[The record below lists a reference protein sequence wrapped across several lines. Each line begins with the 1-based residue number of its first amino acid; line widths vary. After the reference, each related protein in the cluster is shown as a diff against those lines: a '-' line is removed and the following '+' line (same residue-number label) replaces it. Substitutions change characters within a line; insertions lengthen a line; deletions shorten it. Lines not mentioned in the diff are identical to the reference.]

1 MRDIAQRINKE
12 TDLLTNDAPA
22 FFENLIENPADFLT
36 WEDVENCMNNTTL
49 FNFEVIGPDNKKIE
63 VPRHSKSWVWDRA
76 VQDKKFLF
84 DRLHEGAGLI
94 CLDYAFYNQKT
105 NDLCRMF
112 EENFSINAA
121 IHVYC
126 GLGGSKSFNIHEDY
140 PANFII
146 QCEGETRWQI
156 FNNRVSYMHKT
167 GILNDR
173 LKENDLDKVI
183 DVVLKPGD
191 AIYIPSR
198 MYHCAY
204 PEGKRLSMSIPCWQ
218 KLPTEGPEG
227 SIDRNRYRINTD
239 V

>member
-1 MRDIAQRINKE
+1 MTDISQRILKE
-12 TDLLTNDAPA
+12 TDLITNDAPHY
-22 FFENLIENPADFLT
+22 FEKLISNPEDYLT
-36 WEDVENCMNNTTL
+36 WDDIEHCMNNTTL
-49 FNFEVIGPDNKKIE
+49 YNFEVIGQDNTKIE
-63 VPRHSKSWVWDRA
+63 VPQHRKSWIWDRS

-84 DRLHEGAGLI
+84 DRLHEGCGLVL
-94 CLDYAFYNQKT
+94 LDYAFYSKNT

-112 EENFSINAA
+112 EDLFSINAA

-126 GLGGSKSFNIHEDY
+126 GLKDAKSFNIHEDY

-146 QCEGETRWQI
+146 QVDGETRWQI

-167 GILNDR
+167 GILNNR
-173 LKENDLDKVI
+173 LQEKDLDKVI

-191 AIYIPSR
+191 ALYIPSR

-204 PEGKRLSMSIPCWQ
+204 PQGKRLSMSIPCWQ

-227 SIDRNRYRINTD
+227 SVDRNYYRINTD